1 MEKIKNV
8 NEMVEEET
16 AIEEMNFKQS
26 LKIKAKDLWNNNK
39 EKIAFGVIIGGSWLI
54 TGLQIV
60 HGFKQQRIFN
70 KEVCDKFGPNA
81 SHGSIVGGSIKKR
94 RADLA
99 AWERGT
105 RKTEFDKVTK
115 FAKTLDLDDNTMY
128 IIEGFKNPHNKK
140 IAKSIYQQNGIY
152 CHSDWID

>member
-16 AIEEMNFKQS
+16 AIEEMDFKQS
-26 LKIKAKDLWNNNK
+26 LMFKGKYFWNNNK
-39 EKIAFGVIIGGSWLI
+39 EKIVYGVIFGGYLLI
-54 TGLQIV
+54 TGLQIA
-60 HGFKQQRIFN
+60 HGFKQQKLFN
-70 KEVCDKFGPNA
+70 KEVQAKFGPNA
-81 SHGSIVGGSIKKR
+81 SHGSIFGGSIKKR

-128 IIEGFKNPHNKK
+128 IIEGFKNPDNT